1 MTESL
6 ANPGLSAA
14 DRAEQGK
21 RLKSLTDEVEALESR
36 WLELTEEIEQLSA

>member
-6 ANPGLSAA
+6 ASPSLSAT

-21 RLKSLTDEVEALESR
+21 RLKSLGEEVETLESR
-36 WLELTEEIEQLSA
+36 WLELTEEIEQLGA